1 MIDTHSHLDGPEF
14 AEDLE
19 QTLLRAK
26 AAGVE
31 KIFVP
36 GICWADTP
44 RLLEI
49 CNTHAG
55 LLYPMVGLHPEN
67 IMDEDYHEVLEKMER
82 LIAESVAESEGMN
95 IASAE
100 SEGMNAALAET
111 EGMNIASA
119 ETEGM
124 NAALAET
131 EGMPYACKK
140 HIAKAPIIGIGEVGL
155 DLYWD
160 DTHKSEQMEV
170 LESQLQWAEKYR
182 LPLMIHSRNAHAELM
197 EIMERHRSSNLTGVF
212 HCFTGTPDE
221 ARDLLSFPGFM
232 LGIGG
237 VVTFKKSTLRETIK
251 EAVPLS
257 RIVLETDSPYMAP
270 VPNRGKRNES
280 AYVKNV
286 AEMLA
291 DVFGLDL
298 HTIVLHT
305 TENALKVF
313 PKAVFFMKK

>member
-82 LIAESVAESEGMN
+82 LIAESVAES
-95 IASAE
+95 
-100 SEGMNAALAET
+100 

>member
-14 AEDLE
+14 ADDLE

-26 AAGVE
+26 EAGVE

-82 LIAESVAESEGMN
+82 LIAESVAETEGMN
-95 IASAE
+95 IAS
-100 SEGMNAALAET
+100 AET

>member
-82 LIAESVAESEGMN
+82 LIAESVAETEGMNIASAESEGMN

-100 SEGMNAALAET
+100 SEGMNAALAE
-111 EGMNIASA
+111 S
-119 ETEGM
+119 
-124 NAALAET
+124 

>member
-82 LIAESVAESEGMN
+82 LIAESVAETEGMN

-100 SEGMNAALAET
+100 S
-111 EGMNIASA
+111 
-119 ETEGM
+119 EGM

-305 TENALKVF
+305 TKNALKVF

>member
-82 LIAESVAESEGMN
+82 LIAESVAETEGMN

-100 SEGMNAALAET
+100 S

-221 ARDLLSFPGFM
+221 ARDLLSFQGFM

-305 TENALKVF
+305 TKNALKVF

>member
-82 LIAESVAESEGMN
+82 LIAESVAETEGMN

-100 SEGMNAALAET
+100 SEGMN
-111 EGMNIASA
+111 IASA
-119 ETEGM
+119 ESEGM

-221 ARDLLSFPGFM
+221 ARDLLSFQGFM

>member
-82 LIAESVAESEGMN
+82 LIAESVAETEGMNIASAESEGMN

-100 SEGMNAALAET
+100 SEGMNAAL
-111 EGMNIASA
+111 A

>member
-82 LIAESVAESEGMN
+82 LIAESVAETEGMN

>member
-49 CNTHAG
+49 CNAHAG

-82 LIAESVAESEGMN
+82 LIAESV
-95 IASAE
+95 
-100 SEGMNAALAET
+100 AET

>member
-67 IMDEDYHEVLEKMER
+67 IMDEDYHHVQEKMER
-82 LIAESVAESEGMN
+82 LIAESVAETEGMN
-95 IASAE
+95 IATAK
-100 SEGMNAALAET
+100 SEGMNAAL
-111 EGMNIASA
+111 A

-313 PKAVFFMKK
+313 PKAVFFTKK

>member
-82 LIAESVAESEGMN
+82 LIAESVAETEGMN
-95 IASAE
+95 LASAE

-111 EGMNIASA
+111 EGMN
-119 ETEGM
+119 
-124 NAALAET
+124 AALAES
-131 EGMPYACKK
+131 EGMTYACKK

>member
-82 LIAESVAESEGMN
+82 LIAESVAETEGMN

-100 SEGMNAALAET
+100 S
-111 EGMNIASA
+111 
-119 ETEGM
+119 EGM

-170 LESQLQWAEKYR
+170 VESQLQWAEKYR

>member
-49 CNTHAG
+49 CNAHAG
-55 LLYPMVGLHPEN
+55 LLYPMIGLHPEN
-67 IMDEDYHEVLEKMER
+67 IMDEDYHEVLKKMER
-82 LIAESVAESEGMN
+82 LIAESVAETEGMN

-100 SEGMNAALAET
+100 S
-111 EGMNIASA
+111 
-119 ETEGM
+119 EGM

-197 EIMERHRSSNLTGVF
+197 EIMERHRSSNLTGAY
-212 HCFTGTPDE
+212 HGFTGTPDE

-291 DVFGLDL
+291 DVFCLDL

>member
-49 CNTHAG
+49 CNAHAG
-55 LLYPMVGLHPEN
+55 LLYPMIGLHPEN

-82 LIAESVAESEGMN
+82 LIAESVAETEGMN

-100 SEGMNAALAET
+100 SEGMNAALAE
-111 EGMNIASA
+111 S
-119 ETEGM
+119 
-124 NAALAET
+124 

>member
-55 LLYPMVGLHPEN
+55 LLYPMIGLHPEN

-82 LIAESVAESEGMN
+82 LIAESVAETEGMNIASAESEGMN

-111 EGMNIASA
+111 EGM
-119 ETEGM
+119 
-124 NAALAET
+124 
-131 EGMPYACKK
+131 PHACDK
-140 HIAKAPIIGIGEVGL
+140 HSTKAPIIGIGEVGL

>member
-82 LIAESVAESEGMN
+82 LIAESVVETEGMN

-100 SEGMNAALAET
+100 SEGMNAALAE
-111 EGMNIASA
+111 S
-119 ETEGM
+119 
-124 NAALAET
+124 

>member
-82 LIAESVAESEGMN
+82 LIAESVAETEGLNIASAETEGMN

-100 SEGMNAALAET
+100 SEGMNAALAE
-111 EGMNIASA
+111 S
-119 ETEGM
+119 
-124 NAALAET
+124 

-286 AEMLA
+286 AEILA

>member
-82 LIAESVAESEGMN
+82 LIAESVAETEGMN

-100 SEGMNAALAET
+100 S
-111 EGMNIASA
+111 
-119 ETEGM
+119 EGM

-280 AYVKNV
+280 AYVTNV

>member
-14 AEDLE
+14 ADDLE

-26 AAGVE
+26 EAGVE

-82 LIAESVAESEGMN
+82 LIAESVAETEGMN

-100 SEGMNAALAET
+100 S
-111 EGMNIASA
+111 
-119 ETEGM
+119 EGM

>member
-55 LLYPMVGLHPEN
+55 QLYPMIGLHPEN

-100 SEGMNAALAET
+100 SEGMDISSAA
-111 EGMNIASA
+111 S
-119 ETEGM
+119 EGM

>member
-55 LLYPMVGLHPEN
+55 LLYPMIGLHPEN

-82 LIAESVAESEGMN
+82 LIAESVAETEGMN

-100 SEGMNAALAET
+100 SEGMNAALAE
-111 EGMNIASA
+111 S
-119 ETEGM
+119 
-124 NAALAET
+124 

-305 TENALKVF
+305 TKNALKVF

>member
-55 LLYPMVGLHPEN
+55 LLYPMIGLHPEN

-82 LIAESVAESEGMN
+82 LIAESVAE
-95 IASAE
+95 
-100 SEGMNAALAET
+100 T
-111 EGMNIASA
+111 EGLNIASA

>member
-49 CNTHAG
+49 CNAHAG
-55 LLYPMVGLHPEN
+55 LLYPMIGLHPEN
-67 IMDEDYHEVLEKMER
+67 IMDEDYHEVLKKMEK
-82 LIAESVAESEGMN
+82 LIAESVT
-95 IASAE
+95 
-100 SEGMNAALAET
+100 ET
-111 EGMNIASA
+111 EETNEVSAKSDNMNEDSA
-119 ETEGM
+119 KSDNTNEVSANFG
-124 NAALAET
+124 N
-131 EGMPYACKK
+131 MPYACKK
-140 HIAKAPIIGIGEVGL
+140 HITKAPIIGIGEVGL

-197 EIMERHRSSNLTGVF
+197 KIMERHRSSNLTGVF
-212 HCFTGTPDE
+212 HCFTGPPDE

>member
-82 LIAESVAESEGMN
+82 LIEESVS
-95 IASAE
+95 
-100 SEGMNAALAET
+100 ET

>member
-82 LIAESVAESEGMN
+82 LIAESVAETEGLNIASAETEGLN

-100 SEGMNAALAET
+100 S
-111 EGMNIASA
+111 
-119 ETEGM
+119 EGM

-170 LESQLQWAEKYR
+170 LESQLQWSEKYR

-280 AYVKNV
+280 AYVTNV

>member
-82 LIAESVAESEGMN
+82 LIAESVAETEGMN

-100 SEGMNAALAET
+100 S

>member
-100 SEGMNAALAET
+100 SEGMNAALAE
-111 EGMNIASA
+111 S
-119 ETEGM
+119 
-124 NAALAET
+124 

>member
-82 LIAESVAESEGMN
+82 LIAESVAETEGLNIASAETEGLN

-100 SEGMNAALAET
+100 S
-111 EGMNIASA
+111 
-119 ETEGM
+119 EGM

>member
-67 IMDEDYHEVLEKMER
+67 IMDEDYHEVLKKMER
-82 LIAESVAESEGMN
+82 LIAESVAETEGMNIASAETEGMN

-111 EGMNIASA
+111 EGM
-119 ETEGM
+119 
-124 NAALAET
+124 
-131 EGMPYACKK
+131 PYACKK
-140 HIAKAPIIGIGEVGL
+140 RISKAPIIGIGEVGL

-305 TENALKVF
+305 TKNALKVF

>member
-82 LIAESVAESEGMN
+82 LIAESV
-95 IASAE
+95 
-100 SEGMNAALAET
+100 AET

-221 ARDLLSFPGFM
+221 ARDLLSFQGFM

>member
-1 MIDTHSHLDGPEF
+1 MIDTHSHIDGPEF

-19 QTLLRAK
+19 ETINRAK

-44 RLLEI
+44 HLLDI
-49 CNTHAG
+49 CNKHAG
-55 LLYPMVGLHPEN
+55 YLFPMIGLHPEN
-67 IMDEDYHEVLEKMER
+67 IMDEDYHIVLEEMEK
-82 LIAESVAESEGMN
+82 LIAKSVAETAAET
-95 IASAE
+95 SAE
-100 SEGMNAALAET
+100 SQTCPTSMMTNRSELSCNQS
-111 EGMNIASA
+111 I
-119 ETEGM
+119 
-124 NAALAET
+124 
-131 EGMPYACKK
+131 KV
-140 HIAKAPIIGIGEVGL
+140 PIIGIGEVGL

-160 DTHKSEQMEV
+160 ETHKTEQMEV
-170 LESQLQWAEKYR
+170 LETQLRWAEKYN

-197 EIMERHRSSNLTGVF
+197 GIMERHRESNLTGVF
-212 HCFTGTPDE
+212 HCFTGTADE

-237 VVTFKKSTLRETIK
+237 VLTFKKSTLRDTVK

-291 DVFGLDL
+291 GLFDTDL
-298 HTIVLHT
+298 STIVHQT
-305 TENALKVF
+305 TENALNLF
-313 PKAVFFMKK
+313 PKATFFTKK